1 MFSALNKQTEKPD
14 TLSLSIQV
22 ASSKILA
29 CMSKKALY
37 VKIKEMCL
45 CLKTSHKSTLL
56 GSKRT
61 HVLPILGFI
70 LPMINCASNHL
81 HPK

>member
-1 MFSALNKQTEKPD
+1 MLSALNRKTRY
-14 TLSLSIQV
+14 SLSIKV
-22 ASSKILA
+22 ASSKILD

-37 VKIKEMCL
+37 VKIKMCL

-61 HVLPILGFI
+61 HLL
-70 LPMINCASNHL
+70 LQS
-81 HPK
+81 

>member
-45 CLKTSHKSTLL
+45 CLKTSHKSTV
-56 GSKRT
+56 G
-61 HVLPILGFI
+61 
-70 LPMINCASNHL
+70 
-81 HPK
+81 